1 MWAGD
6 LLNISGKK
14 MNKTLPLNGIKILD
28 LSRLLPG
35 PYCTMLLADMG
46 AEVIKIEEPK
56 RGDYH
61 REWLPKKGKNSGYF
75 IGINRNKKS
84 ITLDLKKEKGR
95 EIFYKLVKDAD
106 VVVESFRP
114 GVTEKLKIDFNTVK
128 NINPQIIY
136 LSLTGFGQNSSWKNR
151 PAHDLNFLALSGILS
166 FSGSRDK
173 KHPIIGIQI
182 ADYAGAVFGIIG
194 IMAALLRREK
204 IKEAQYLDIAMMDG
218 LFSFLSMISGKFFI
232 DGEIPEP
239 GDGLLTGGFACY
251 NIYET
256 KDGRYITVG
265 AIEEKFWERLCDIL
279 GKPEFK
285 KYVYVPDKQKEI
297 IEEFDKIFKTKT
309 LEEWIKIFENED
321 VCVEPVL
328 NLKEAF
334 ESNYA
339 KSRNIVFT
347 LKNKEDG
354 EVKQIKNPVEIFP
367 PVEMEYKSHPQM
379 GEHTEEILLKAGYS
393 KEDIEKFRMEKI
405 I

>member
-1 MWAGD
+1 
-6 LLNISGKK
+6 
-14 MNKTLPLNGIKILD
+14 MNKTLPLEGIKILD

-46 AEVIKIEEPK
+46 AEVIKIEEPE

-61 REWLPKKGKNSGYF
+61 REWQPKQGKNSGYF

-84 ITLDLKKEKGR
+84 LTLDLKNEKGK

-106 VVVESFRP
+106 VIVESFRP
-114 GVTEKLKIDFNTVK
+114 GVTERLKIDFNTIK
-128 NINPQIIY
+128 KINNKIIY
-136 LSLTGFGQNSSWKNR
+136 LSLTGFGQNSAWKYR
-151 PAHDLNFLALSGILS
+151 PGHDLNFLALSGILS

-173 KHPIIGIQI
+173 KHPIIGVQI

-194 IMAALLRREK
+194 IMAALLRRDK
-204 IKEAQYLDIAMMDG
+204 LKEAQYIDIAMLDC

-232 DGEIPEP
+232 DGIIPEP

-256 KDGRYITVG
+256 KDRRYITVG
-265 AIEEKFWERLCDIL
+265 SIEEKFWERLCEIL

-285 KYVYVPDKQKEI
+285 KEVYNPKKQNEI
-297 IEEFDKIFKTKT
+297 IGEFDKIFKSKN
-309 LEEWIKIFENED
+309 LLEWIEIFKDED

-334 ESNYA
+334 ESDYA
-339 KSRNIVFT
+339 KSRNIIFT
-347 LKNKEDG
+347 LRNKEDG
-354 EVKQIKNPVEIFP
+354 EVKQIKNPVELYPATEI
-367 PVEMEYKSHPQM
+367 EYKSHPQM
-379 GEHTEEILLKAGYS
+379 GEHTEEILLKLGFT
-393 KEDIEKFRMEKI
+393 KDEINNLKVEKVI
-405 I
+405 